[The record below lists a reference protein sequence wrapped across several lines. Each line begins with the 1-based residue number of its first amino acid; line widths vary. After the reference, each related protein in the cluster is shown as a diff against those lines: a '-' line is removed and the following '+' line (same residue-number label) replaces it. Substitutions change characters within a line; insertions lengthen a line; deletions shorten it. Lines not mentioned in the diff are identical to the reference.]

1 MATLTNKRRRELEA
15 LRMKMLRGEIRRI
28 ARKQGRTLSEAEVNE
43 QVVNFEAFRE
53 KVKELESSGS
63 YRARNTSVGGKKPTS
78 ASGAYQFVK
87 GSVDPAY
94 IRLKRLVGEIPEF
107 EELLKHKD
115 AAKADPVL
123 QDMLFTAD
131 ILQKNIQD
139 KTGKKKPG
147 EGDRLLVGVFAGN
160 QQAGRDLYLR
170 GHHTDFTNPNVI
182 SYANK
187 GFGAVTAPYIAT
199 VSKQPFEYS
208 PEERQAIANAYKID
222 PSGEFAKNVK
232 KSIDAQKNTEV
243 EGGALTQRGRDV
255 VAEQY
260 RRKLGEETPLTSQD
274 GSIDAQKGL
283 EIEKG
288 ALTERG
294 RDVVEK
300 QYRRGLGG
308 GTLPTSEG
316 KSIQGIQQVTPL
328 NTTELET
335 AQQQQ
340 VIPEEFSM
348 QSGMQYGGKLP
359 IVTPEQIARATEIE
373 KGRREA
379 VARKYRRGLGYA
391 SSELT
396 GQRNPFA
403 GGGMVYDYAGGG
415 EVAARGLASLGRGP
429 DTELVHMSPR
439 EVGALD
445 DLARSTGLQGLPVNP
460 QTGLPEAGIFDAIL
474 PIAVG
479 AGAAALA
486 PFTGGGSLA
495 AALANPWVVGGTAA
509 LGAGIASGFDTA
521 QMAKWGLGVGSGASM
536 FGSLASAGSAA
547 PAQELAKVPVT
558 VGPATPAAEQAAREA
573 AREAAVEQ
581 AKRVIADQPALAKSL
596 SWTPESAA
604 FEAITETPFKSNL
617 IEGGALTPAGKDI
630 VARHYGR
637 GLAAQGAYTP
647 SDALISA
654 TNVPPVDAQQAVL
667 PGLDTKSF
675 AESLYTR
682 PPPSLVSASS
692 TSPYAGLSPAEAG
705 RLFRAQT
712 YTGTLGEPLPSSPM
726 FGDIARQKGMEQLSA
741 AGRGITTPSGRQA
754 LFGSGIGKARQAGTL
769 GFTPIAAG
777 LGSMAASEY
786 VDQPEFTPVEMPTTE
801 SYYPEGGYRMPPRKS
816 VDPFRGERTVADRGE
831 ALYFDP
837 EPYTA
842 PGYVPNENTISRE
855 GIASTEIPTGFRG
868 DVAGAF
874 DEVAQRYRE
883 ADRREEERR
892 RRAQGLY
899 YAREGGIVPYSNGGE
914 VVDKGE
920 ATYFAPDRATTLP
933 QAAAT
938 AASSPDVAR
947 MIHNANLWQNASNQ
961 GVHIRD
967 WAHMSPAERGKY
979 GDPYYGSG
987 MERRKAT
994 GIEAVVPQ
1002 GGVDPD
1008 IRELAYFSQ
1017 GGLTQGP
1024 GDGMSDDIML
1034 PITGTP
1040 DVAAVS
1046 PDEFV
1051 VPADVVSGLG
1061 NGSTSAGARQLY
1073 SMMDKVRDARTG
1085 KTAQP
1090 RAINPER
1097 MMPV

>member
-1 MATLTNKRRRELEA
+1 M
-15 LRMKMLRGEIRRI
+15 
-28 ARKQGRTLSEAEVNE
+28 
-43 QVVNFEAFRE
+43 
-53 KVKELESSGS
+53 
-63 YRARNTSVGGKKPTS
+63 
-78 ASGAYQFVK
+78 
-87 GSVDPAY
+87 
-94 IRLKRLVGEIPEF
+94 
-107 EELLKHKD
+107 
-115 AAKADPVL
+115 
-123 QDMLFTAD
+123 
-131 ILQKNIQD
+131 
-139 KTGKKKPG
+139 
-147 EGDRLLVGVFAGN
+147 
-160 QQAGRDLYLR
+160 
-170 GHHTDFTNPNVI
+170 
-182 SYANK
+182 
-187 GFGAVTAPYIAT
+187 
-199 VSKQPFEYS
+199 
-208 PEERQAIANAYKID
+208 
-222 PSGEFAKNVK
+222 
-232 KSIDAQKNTEV
+232 
-243 EGGALTQRGRDV
+243 
-255 VAEQY
+255 
-260 RRKLGEETPLTSQD
+260 
-274 GSIDAQKGL
+274 
-283 EIEKG
+283 
-288 ALTERG
+288 
-294 RDVVEK
+294 
-300 QYRRGLGG
+300 
-308 GTLPTSEG
+308 
-316 KSIQGIQQVTPL
+316 

-335 AQQQQ
+335 AQQQ

-391 SSELT
+391 GSELT
-396 GQRNPFA
+396 GQRNPFAGGENPFA

-536 FGSLASAGSAA
+536 FGSLASAGSANT
-547 PAQELAKVPVT
+547 PAQQL
-558 VGPATPAAEQAAREA
+558 AAEKAKQAQQVMAE
-573 AREAAVEQ
+573 
-581 AKRVIADQPALAKSL
+581 RVIADQPALAKSL
-596 SWTPESAA
+596 SWTPDSAA
-604 FEAITETPFKSNL
+604 FEAITETPLKSNL
-617 IEGGALTPAGKDI
+617 IEGGALTPGAKDI
-630 VARHYGR
+630 VAEHYGR
-637 GLAAQGAYTP
+637 GLAQGAQGAYTP

-675 AESLYTR
+675 AESLYT
-682 PPPSLVSASS
+682 PTANTSPSLVSAPS
-692 TSPYAGLSPAEAG
+692 TSPYAGLSPAETG
-705 RLFRAQT
+705 RLFRART

-769 GFTPIAAG
+769 GFAPIAAG
-777 LGSMAASEY
+777 IGSMAASGY

-801 SYYPEGGYRMPPRKS
+801 SYYPEGGYRAPPRKS
-816 VDPFRGERTVADRGE
+816 IDPFRGERTVTDSGE

-837 EPYTA
+837 EPYTY
-842 PGYVPNENTISRE
+842 PGYVPNEITTSRE
-855 GIASTEIPTGFRG
+855 GIASTETLKAPGIF
-868 DVAGAF
+868 GAI
-874 DEVAQRYRE
+874 EQRVRE
-883 ADRREEERR
+883 EEEERR
-892 RRAQGLY
+892 RQAQGLY

-914 VVDKGE
+914 VIDTGE

-933 QAAAT
+933 QT
-938 AASSPDVAR
+938 AALSSNPDVSR
-947 MIHNANLWQNASNQ
+947 MLHNANLWQNASNQ

-967 WAHMSPAERGKY
+967 YAHMSPAERGKY

-987 MERRKAT
+987 MERRTPT
-994 GIEAVVPQ
+994 GIEAMPQ
-1002 GGVDPD
+1002 GGVDRD
-1008 IRELAYFSQ
+1008 IGELAYFNQ

-1040 DVAAVS
+1040 DIAAVS

-1090 RAINPER
+1090 RSINPAR

>member
-94 IRLKRLVGEIPEF
+94 NRLKRLVGEIPEF

-187 GFGAVTAPYIAT
+187 GFGATTTPYMAT
-199 VSKQPFEYS
+199 PTQQIPVSEYS
-208 PEERQAIANAYKID
+208 PEERQAIANAYKVD
-222 PSGEFAKNVK
+222 PSGNFAENVRQ
-232 KSIDAQKNTEV
+232 SIDAQKIKTPTAPEGLTSGRLAIQAAIDAQNQEVPTQQAPTSQYSPEEIQAIENTYKIDPY
-243 EGGALTQRGRDV
+243 GKF
-255 VAEQY
+255 AENVRQSIDA
-260 RRKLGEETPLTSQD
+260 RKRIAAGETPTIVEAQQFPTPRNLLAEKAPTQQAPTSQYSPEELD
-274 GSIDAQKGL
+274 AIAKAHPLQRTAVKESIDAQKRL
-283 EIEKG
+283 EIEK
-288 ALTERG
+288 RG
-294 RDVVEK
+294 REAVEK
-300 QYRRGLGG
+300 QYKRKVADLD
-308 GTLPTSEG
+308 TQAPTSEDG
-316 KSIQGIQQVTPL
+316 PIQEELVSPL
-328 NTTELET
+328 GAAESE
-335 AQQQQ
+335 AE
-340 VIPEEFSM
+340 VIPEVVSTP
-348 QSGMQYGGKLP
+348 SGMQYGGELP
-359 IVTPEQIARATEIE
+359 LVTSEQIARATEIE
-373 KGRREA
+373 RRRREA

-396 GQRNPFA
+396 EQRLTGQRNPFAGGGNPFAGGGMVYDYA

-445 DLARSTGLQGLPVNP
+445 DLARATGLQGLPVNP
-460 QTGLPEAGIFDAIL
+460 QTGLPEAGILDSIA
-474 PIAVG
+474 PIVIG
-479 AGAAALA
+479 VTSAALA
-486 PFTGGGSLA
+486 PATGGGSLF
-495 AALANPWVVGGTAA
+495 ANPFFVGGMSA

-521 QMAKWGLGVGSGASM
+521 QMAKWGLGVGGGAGLY
-536 FGSLASAGSAA
+536 GSLAGAGA
-547 PAQELAKVPVT
+547 
-558 VGPATPAAEQAAREA
+558 ATPAGQAAQQTQLAGQQAAEQAALKAAGANPAFASNLGAQGIAAEKARLAALPAGWDPATVGARANVGRFFGAEGTGFEGA
-573 AREAAVEQ
+573 KQLFGVGAREA
-581 AKRVIADQPALAKSL
+581 KL
-596 SWTPESAA
+596 
-604 FEAITETPFKSNL
+604 
-617 IEGGALTPAGKDI
+617 
-630 VARHYGR
+630 
-637 GLAAQGAYTP
+637 GLPT
-647 SDALISA
+647 
-654 TNVPPVDAQQAVL
+654 V
-667 PGLDTKSF
+667 
-675 AESLYTR
+675 
-682 PPPSLVSASS
+682 
-692 TSPYAGLSPAEAG
+692 
-705 RLFRAQT
+705 
-712 YTGTLGEPLPSSPM
+712 
-726 FGDIARQKGMEQLSA
+726 A
-741 AGRGITTPSGRQA
+741 AGI
-754 LFGSGIGKARQAGTL
+754 GSI
-769 GFTPIAAG
+769 
-777 LGSMAASEY
+777 AASEY
-786 VDQPEFTPVEMPTTE
+786 KDPPKFTPVEMPTTE
-801 SYYPEGGYRMPPRKS
+801 SYYPEGGYRMPPRKT

-842 PGYVPNENTISRE
+842 PGYVPNENT
-855 GIASTEIPTGFRG
+855 T
-868 DVAGAF
+868 
-874 DEVAQRYRE
+874 
-883 ADRREEERR
+883 
-892 RRAQGLY
+892 GLY